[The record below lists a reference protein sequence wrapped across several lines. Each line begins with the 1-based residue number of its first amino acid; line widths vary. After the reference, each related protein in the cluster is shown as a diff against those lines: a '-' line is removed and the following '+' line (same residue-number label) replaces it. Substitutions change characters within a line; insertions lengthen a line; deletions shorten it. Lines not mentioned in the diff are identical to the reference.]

1 MDSPAPSPPLNT
13 AIVGA
18 GIAGLCAGIA
28 LKRSDTTRIVTI
40 YEKSTFKNE
49 IGAAITLTPNA
60 NRILD
65 RWGFDAKAHGETD
78 KEQVRHVDA
87 QTLEIIHQCGFAS
100 VEPEF
105 GHRYN
110 AYHRVDLHR
119 GLKTM
124 AENLGVEIQL
134 GREVVDLDCAEGVLT
149 FKDGTTSKHDLVVVA
164 DGIRS
169 TLVKSVTGLD
179 ISPHKIGK
187 SVFRGLIPM
196 AALQSN
202 PLIWSQFENQP
213 SGFYTCHHVGKM
225 IMMYPCA
232 NDSIMNIAVFH
243 TTRPGHEHDEGWTSP
258 ATKADVLN
266 VLQDVH
272 PFWRAIVEAA
282 ESDDDF
288 KCFPIKLRAPISRYN
303 NGRAILIGDAAHPFQ
318 VSQSISQSKIS
329 RGFVFLSPPKH
340 PSPSHHIHIP
350 PSNPTN
356 HRLYLQPTYAQGGC
370 SSIEDAAC
378 LSTLFRNTFS
388 SSSSSPNKTIPSRC
402 QLYNDFRLPRDNT
415 TQIYSNIMFDH
426 LTGEEEEEEEDKNQ
440 QNPPFE
446 AQIRKFYPQGPL
458 MSGEIPSSWTRPMQE
473 FWFAYDVDREAEKA
487 VRWFERNCEEEEEGC
502 GGKEGAEEKRLPW
515 GIVRHFY

>member
-124 AENLGVEIQL
+124 ADDLGVEIQL

-169 TLVKSVTGLD
+169 TLVKSVTGLN

-213 SGFYTCHHVGKM
+213 SGFYTCHHAGKM

-258 ATKADVLN
+258 ATKADVLS

-272 PFWRAIVEAA
+272 PIWRAIVEAA

-288 KCFPIKLRAPISRYN
+288 KCFPIKLRAPIPRYN

-318 VSQSISQSKIS
+318 VSQSKIS
-329 RGFVFLSPPKH
+329 RKTFFSFFLPPNIHLQVIIYTSHQLTQPTTASISSPPMLKAVAPASKMPHASLLSSATPSLHLLPHQTKLSPP
-340 PSPSHHIHIP
+340 
-350 PSNPTN
+350 
-356 HRLYLQPTYAQGGC
+356 
-370 SSIEDAAC
+370 AAN
-378 LSTLFRNTFS
+378 STTISAFHA
-388 SSSSSPNKTIPSRC
+388 TIPHKFIPMSC
-402 QLYNDFRLPRDNT
+402 LT
-415 TQIYSNIMFDH
+415 T
-426 LTGEEEEEEEDKNQ
+426 
-440 QNPPFE
+440 
-446 AQIRKFYPQGPL
+446 
-458 MSGEIPSSWTRPMQE
+458 
-473 FWFAYDVDREAEKA
+473 
-487 VRWFERNCEEEEEGC
+487 
-502 GGKEGAEEKRLPW
+502 
-515 GIVRHFY
+515 

>member
-213 SGFYTCHHVGKM
+213 SGFYTCHHAGKM

-258 ATKADVLN
+258 ATKADVLS

-288 KCFPIKLRAPISRYN
+288 KCFPIKLRAPIPRYN

-318 VSQSISQSKIS
+318 VSQSFKSS
-329 RGFVFLSPPKH
+329 FLDLFFLPPNIH
-340 PSPSHHIHIP
+340 LQAIIYTSHQL
-350 PSNPTN
+350 TQLTTA
-356 HRLYLQPTYAQGGC
+356 LYL
-370 SSIEDAAC
+370 
-378 LSTLFRNTFS
+378 
-388 SSSSSPNKTIPSRC
+388 
-402 QLYNDFRLPRDNT
+402 
-415 TQIYSNIMFDH
+415 
-426 LTGEEEEEEEDKNQ
+426 
-440 QNPPFE
+440 
-446 AQIRKFYPQGPL
+446 
-458 MSGEIPSSWTRPMQE
+458 
-473 FWFAYDVDREAEKA
+473 
-487 VRWFERNCEEEEEGC
+487 
-502 GGKEGAEEKRLPW
+502 
-515 GIVRHFY
+515 

>member
-1 MDSPAPSPPLNT
+1 MDSTAPSPPLNT

-87 QTLEIIHQCGFAS
+87 HTLEIIHQCGFAS

-213 SGFYTCHHVGKM
+213 SGFYTCHHAGKM

-258 ATKADVLN
+258 ATKADVLS

-288 KCFPIKLRAPISRYN
+288 KCFPIKLRAPIPRYN
-303 NGRAILIGDAAHPFQ
+303 NGRAILIGDAAHPF
-318 VSQSISQSKIS
+318 
-329 RGFVFLSPPKH
+329 
-340 PSPSHHIHIP
+340 
-350 PSNPTN
+350 
-356 HRLYLQPTYAQGGC
+356 QPTYAQGGC

-388 SSSSSPNKTIPSRC
+388 SSSSSINKTIPSRC

-426 LTGEEEEEEEDKNQ
+426 LTGEEGRINEHNSNDDDDDDDDDQNKNQ
-440 QNPPFE
+440 KKSFE

-502 GGKEGAEEKRLPW
+502 GGKEGAEGKRLP
-515 GIVRHFY
+515 

>member
-1 MDSPAPSPPLNT
+1 MDSTAPSPPLNT

-213 SGFYTCHHVGKM
+213 SGFYTCHHAGKM

-258 ATKADVLN
+258 ATKADVLS

-288 KCFPIKLRAPISRYN
+288 KCFPIKLRAPIPRYN

-318 VSQSISQSKIS
+318 VSQSKIS
-329 RGFVFLSPPKH
+329 RTFFLFLSF
-340 PSPSHHIHIP
+340 SPQTSISKSSYTDSP
-350 PSNPTN
+350 TNPTN
-356 HRLYLQPTYAQGGC
+356 HPLYL
-370 SSIEDAAC
+370 
-378 LSTLFRNTFS
+378 
-388 SSSSSPNKTIPSRC
+388 
-402 QLYNDFRLPRDNT
+402 
-415 TQIYSNIMFDH
+415 
-426 LTGEEEEEEEDKNQ
+426 
-440 QNPPFE
+440 
-446 AQIRKFYPQGPL
+446 
-458 MSGEIPSSWTRPMQE
+458 
-473 FWFAYDVDREAEKA
+473 
-487 VRWFERNCEEEEEGC
+487 
-502 GGKEGAEEKRLPW
+502 
-515 GIVRHFY
+515 

>member
-124 AENLGVEIQL
+124 ADDLGVKIQL

-213 SGFYTCHHVGKM
+213 SGFYTCHHAGKM

-258 ATKADVLN
+258 ATKADVLS

-272 PFWRAIVEAA
+272 PIWRAIVEAA

-288 KCFPIKLRAPISRYN
+288 KCFPIKLRAPIPRYN

-318 VSQSISQSKIS
+318 VSQSFKSSFLELFFSFFLPPNIHLQVIIYTSHQLTQLTTASISSPPTPKAVAPASKMPHAS
-329 RGFVFLSPPKH
+329 LLSSATPSLHHLPHQTKLSPP
-340 PSPSHHIHIP
+340 
-350 PSNPTN
+350 
-356 HRLYLQPTYAQGGC
+356 
-370 SSIEDAAC
+370 AAN
-378 LSTLFRNTFS
+378 STTISAFHA
-388 SSSSSPNKTIPSRC
+388 TIPHKFIPTSC
-402 QLYNDFRLPRDNT
+402 LT
-415 TQIYSNIMFDH
+415 T
-426 LTGEEEEEEEDKNQ
+426 
-440 QNPPFE
+440 
-446 AQIRKFYPQGPL
+446 
-458 MSGEIPSSWTRPMQE
+458 
-473 FWFAYDVDREAEKA
+473 
-487 VRWFERNCEEEEEGC
+487 
-502 GGKEGAEEKRLPW
+502 
-515 GIVRHFY
+515 